1 MWRILAAAVDGGFI
15 YSDVC
20 EFFRVLHLT
29 DWCPSSRH
37 DNHRSGAHVAAGLL
51 VRDGRSLEFSPGDVD
66 PVSPVSTL
74 QFELLIR

>member
-20 EFFRVLHLT
+20 EFFRVLNLT

-51 VRDGRSLEFSPGDVD
+51 V
-66 PVSPVSTL
+66 
-74 QFELLIR
+74 